1 MKSTRGLTLVEV
13 LVAIA
18 LLGILGAAIV
28 SFLPMLT
35 QNTQA
40 ATVDTSQT
48 HRVIAV
54 FEKLAHDWSNK
65 AAWDSQVV
73 YDEHGY
79 QVDAT
84 DYIRDELELAGVS
97 CNASL
102 EDVSVER
109 RRVIISCDA
118 ESGLPERVFRAEFGN
133 PLPEEK

>member
-1 MKSTRGLTLVEV
+1 MKAKEGLTLVEV

-40 ATVDTSQT
+40 ATIDTSQT
-48 HRVIAV
+48 HRVIAI

-65 AAWDSQVV
+65 AAWDSQVI
-73 YDEHGY
+73 YDQNGFP
-79 QVDAT
+79 VGAA
-84 DYIRDELELAGVS
+84 DYIRDELELAGIS

-102 EDVSVER
+102 EEVSVER
-109 RRVIISCDA
+109 RRVIIECNA
-118 ESGLPERVFRAEFGN
+118 ESGLPERLLRAEFGN